1 MNSYLPTP
9 LGVVNAMRH
18 GRNPFE
24 GYQRGWGL
32 QFGSLKASVLG
43 DPLYRRASLLAN
55 NNSILS
61 EDNRINLFLIL
72 RFFLNKISSGHIIEF
87 GSYRGGNAMFLAY
100 LAKELFPGMNVYALD
115 TFEGMPMTD
124 NNIDWHRNNDFND
137 VNYSRLLDII
147 DINKLDNLILRKGLF
162 EDTAETA
169 LRDAGAIT
177 LAHIDCDIYS
187 SVLFSY
193 EAVSKYMIQDGYIV
207 FDDAATSTCIGATE
221 VVEEHLIRKHGL
233 HSEQIWPHF
242 VFRSPLGS
250 MTRPS
255 EQLNIAPMVNIPMID
270 YELKESLEIAN
281 KWASRVTVLESE
293 LKDSME
299 LARNWASRVS
309 DIEASTSWRV
319 TRPFRALKRA
329 WRALSIE

>member
-1 MNSYLPTP
+1 MNGYLPTP
-9 LGVVNAMRH
+9 TGVVNAMRH

-32 QFGSLKASVLG
+32 QYGSLKALVSA

-72 RFFLNKISSGHIIEF
+72 RFFLKKLSRGHIIEF

-115 TFEGMPMTD
+115 TFEGMPITD
-124 NNIDWHRNNDFND
+124 NNIDWHRTSDFND
-137 VNYSRLLDII
+137 VDYSRLLDII
-147 DINKLDNLILRKGLF
+147 DVNKLDNLILRKGLF

-193 EAVSKYMIQDGYIV
+193 QAVSKYMVQDGYIV

-221 VVEEHLIRKHGL
+221 VVEEHLIRKDGL

-250 MTRPS
+250 MARPS
-255 EQLNIAPMVNIPMID
+255 EQVNIAPMVNVPLID
-270 YELKESLEIAN
+270 GELIDSLERARI
-281 KWASRVTVLESE
+281 WSTRV
-293 LKDSME
+293 
-299 LARNWASRVS
+299 N